1 MIDYIPILTTF
12 LSIYFFI
19 EIYKHYS
26 SKKKKYLLWWMLG
39 VVTFGLGTLSESL
52 HALIGYNE
60 FNLRFW
66 YIIGALLGGF
76 PLAQG
81 TVYLLFSKKF
91 ANRTTVFFVSYIII
105 LSLIHI

>member
-12 LSIYFFI
+12 LSIFFLI

-60 FNLRFW
+60 FNLRHF
-66 YIIGALLGGF
+66 LS
-76 PLAQG
+76 
-81 TVYLLFSKKF
+81 SKHY
-91 ANRTTVFFVSYIII
+91 NI
-105 LSLIHI
+105 

>member
-1 MIDYIPILTTF
+1 MIDYIPILTTI

-19 EIYKHYS
+19 EIYRHYS

-60 FNLRFW
+60 FNQMFLR
-66 YIIGALLGGF
+66 YVLDIRMLMNENIRDISNVSNGF
-76 PLAQG
+76 
-81 TVYLLFSKKF
+81 S
-91 ANRTTVFFVSYIII
+91 
-105 LSLIHI
+105 